1 MPEKIK
7 VLVVDDSAFS
17 RQTIKG
23 MLLKAPEVEVVGVAV
38 DGVDAIGKTL
48 RYRPDIITLDV
59 EMPEMDGFSFLRWL
73 MRERPTPVIMVSSH
87 SDSKTVFKAL
97 ELGAVDFIAKP
108 TRKASFELQKIE
120 NDLLAKVL
128 YIDASSLKRLSR
140 NLRSVSTRRERKV
153 GPAVPEKYPD
163 RIVAIGASTG
173 GPQALQLILTA
184 IPGDF
189 PAPIVISQH
198 MPRGFT
204 ASFSERLN
212 RLSEIRV
219 KEAEDDEPVESGKA
233 LICPGGCHLRLIKRG
248 DRVFTRIR
256 SADENDRYVP
266 SINLMMESAAEIF
279 NGMTLG
285 VILTGMGN
293 DGAEGMLEIFKQGG
307 YTITESEETAVV
319 FGMPHEVIKAGA
331 ARKVLP
337 LGEVP
342 SELVSMVMRG
352 K

>member
-1 MPEKIK
+1 MPERIK

-17 RQTIKG
+17 RQTIKN
-23 MLLKAPEVEVVGVAV
+23 MLLKAPVVDVVGVAV
-38 DGVDAIGKTL
+38 DGIDAIRKTL

-59 EMPEMDGFSFLRWL
+59 EMPKMDGFSFLRWL

-108 TRKASFELQKIE
+108 TKRASFELQKIE
-120 NDLLAKVL
+120 NDLLSKVRN
-128 YIDASSLKRLSR
+128 IDASSLHRLSR
-140 NLRSVSTRRERKV
+140 NLRSVSAMREAERL
-153 GPAVPEKYPD
+153 PAPPGKHPD
-163 RIVAIGASTG
+163 GIVAIGASTG

-184 IPGDF
+184 IPGNF
-189 PAPIVISQH
+189 PVPIVISQH

-212 RLSEIRV
+212 RLAEIRV
-219 KEAEDDEPVESGKA
+219 KEAEDDEPIEPGEA
-233 LICPGGCHLRLIKRG
+233 LICPGGHHLQFRKRG
-248 DRVFTRIR
+248 ERVFTRIR
-256 SADENDRYVP
+256 DADENDRYVP
-266 SINLMMESAAEIF
+266 SIDLMMESAAEIF

-285 VILTGMGN
+285 IVLTGMGN
-293 DGAEGMLEIFKQGG
+293 DGAKGMLEIFRQGG

-337 LGEVP
+337 LKAVP
-342 SELVSMVMRG
+342 SELIHVVMREQ
-352 K
+352 